1 MLHSM
6 SLLSFF
12 TGKSRPTFKYL
23 HPLNPELHK
32 ELIVPRRTTVEAAVD
47 DLLDSTPICISA
59 PRLSGKTTLLF
70 LVAAELK
77 QRASEWTP
85 LFVDLQG
92 IEPDST
98 AGVAR
103 EILLMLRE
111 YARGIEGGDQLSVP
125 EESDLQVVFEAV
137 LGGDFGRILLLL
149 DGVDAIASET
159 TVSAIK
165 LLKAAISRTV
175 LKRGEIVCPFVL
187 TGALDLALRGQSNAL
202 NFARTIYLEDF
213 SATEVSDLCQ
223 RVSRNAFFDDALA
236 AIHRLSGG
244 HPRLVQHLAAL
255 ALQRMAKEERKSVD
269 RHDVE
274 NAAKRLI
281 EQNDHLFA
289 TTLELLDRH
298 DVSREFLDKVQS
310 EEVPFTRL
318 RADVLTAEQVGIIRG
333 ENGTCRLRNPLFA
346 DLLKVVAAVKKDAK
360 APSSSAPA
368 KDASASSTSTTPKDA

>member
-1 MLHSM
+1 M

-12 TGKSRPTFKYL
+12 TGRSRTTFKYL
-23 HPLNPELHK
+23 HPLNPELHR
-32 ELIVPRRTTVEAAVD
+32 EILIGRRSTVEAAVD
-47 DLLDSTPICISA
+47 DLLDNTPICISA
-59 PRLSGKTTLLF
+59 PRLSGKTTMLF
-70 LVAAELK
+70 LVAAELR
-77 QRASEWTP
+77 QRASEWSP

-111 YARGIEGGDQLSVP
+111 YAKGIEGGSQLSIP

-137 LGGDFGRILLLL
+137 LGGDFGRIVLLL
-149 DGVDAIASET
+149 DGVDAIDTET
-159 TVSAIK
+159 TVSAVK

-175 LKRGEIVCPFVL
+175 LKLVCPFVL

-202 NFARTIYLEDF
+202 NVARTIYLEDF
-213 SATEVSDLCQ
+213 SATEVSELLQ
-223 RVSRNAFFDDALA
+223 RVSRNAFFEDAA
-236 AIHRLSGG
+236 AAVHRLSGG

-255 ALQRMAKEERKSVD
+255 AYARMNKEERKSVD

-274 NAAKRLI
+274 QAAKRLI

-289 TTLELLDRH
+289 TTLELLERH
-298 DVSREFLDKVQS
+298 GVTREFLDKVQS
-310 EEVPFTRL
+310 EDVPFTRL

-333 ENGTCRLRNPLFA
+333 EAGVCRLRNPLFA
-346 DLLKVVAAVKKDAK
+346 DLLNVVGPRQPKPAPKEPTAPHKPAAPKE
-360 APSSSAPA
+360 P
-368 KDASASSTSTTPKDA
+368 TP